1 MTKVVLVETIHHN
14 EKWAEFL
21 DNLPT
26 QSDKDVAGKTMDWIK
41 KTYPQFK
48 NELNGEIIAEI
59 TRQE

>member
-21 DNLPT
+21 DSLSN
-26 QSDKDVAGKTMDWIK
+26 QQEKDIAGRTMDWIK
-41 KTYPQFK
+41 KNYPQFK
-48 NELNGEIIAEI
+48 KELNGKLIAEI

>member
-21 DNLPT
+21 DNLSN
-26 QSDKDVAGKTMDWIK
+26 QQEKDTAGKTMDWVK
-41 KTYPQFK
+41 ETYPQFK
-48 NELNGEIIAEI
+48 KELNGKLIAEI